1 MARSTSGPVAPR
13 RVPQQQRSRLMVK
26 RILDA
31 AKTVLI
37 ERGYDDATTNRIAE
51 AAGIS
56 PGSLYQYFPNKETI
70 IAAVIDRY
78 TDHIAD
84 RVTAHLS
91 AHIGEPEEP
100 QRIYATL
107 DILLEAMEEEP
118 GLLRAL
124 IEQTPRLGLGNKITA
139 FEDRVGEL
147 AAAHLRLRS
156 LPVRHAQTTIWLLVR
171 TVEHLTTR
179 YLLDRPP
186 IERDEFL
193 NELTALVIG
202 YFRIHSESPGEGPT

>member
-1 MARSTSGPVAPR
+1 
-13 RVPQQQRSRLMVK
+13 MVR

-31 AKTVLI
+31 GKAVLI

-56 PGSLYQYFPNKETI
+56 PGSLYQYFGNKEAI

-91 AHIGEPEEP
+91 AHLGEPEEP

-118 GLLRAL
+118 GLLQAL

-147 AAAHLRLRS
+147 ATAHLRLRS
-156 LPVRHAQTTIWLLVR
+156 LSVRHARTTIWLLVR

-193 NELTALVIG
+193 SELTALVLG
-202 YFRIHSESPGEGPT
+202 YFRIQSDDPSDKSRLGQPSSL

>member
-1 MARSTSGPVAPR
+1 
-13 RVPQQQRSRLMVK
+13 MVR

-56 PGSLYQYFPNKETI
+56 PGSLYQYFPNKEAI
-70 IAAVIDRY
+70 IAAVVDRY
-78 TDHIAD
+78 TDRIAD

-91 AHIGEPEEP
+91 AHIGESEEP

-118 GLLRAL
+118 GLLMAL
-124 IEQTPRLGLGNKITA
+124 IEQTPRLGLGTKITA

-193 NELTALVIG
+193 SELTALVIG
-202 YFRIHSESPGEGPT
+202 YFRIHSETPGDEVGAR